1 MFAQAIQPLNDRIQ
15 GRLLVMAAVFLGLY
29 SLTLMLAP
37 AARARSWDVDFNWQ
51 YWIAFLIWV
60 LSFVVVHH
68 HTKRHMPERDPYLIP
83 IAALLTGWGMLTVW
97 RIFPS
102 FGLRQSLWLLGVIF
116 LFVLGLRLPSR
127 LTFLRGYKYLWLTG
141 GLLLTALTLIFG
153 TNPTTGSNPRL
164 WLGCCGVY
172 FQPSEPLKLLLII
185 YLSAYLADRLP
196 FSSRL
201 LSLLGPTLIMTG
213 LTLLL
218 LVVQRDLGTATIF
231 LLLYT
236 TIIYVGTGK
245 KRILGISAL
254 ILGLAGTTG
263 YLLFDVVRLRVDA
276 WLNPWLDPSGRS
288 YQIVQSLFAVASG
301 GLLGRGPG
309 MGNPGLVPVP
319 HSDFIFAAIAEE
331 TGLLGGIGLL
341 VLLAAL
347 AARGLHTAM
356 HAPDRFRRY
365 LAAGLT
371 AYLVGQ
377 SLLIIGGNLRLMP
390 LTGVTLPFVSYGG
403 SSLLTAYLSLL
414 ILLHISNHEGAKTI
428 WLPDLSRYSQLGGFL
443 FAGLATTALVLGW
456 WAFYRSPALSE
467 RTDNPRRAIADR
479 FVPRGD
485 ILDRNNNPIATN
497 EGDAGEYTRHSIYPD
512 LGPVVGY
519 THPVFGQSGIEA
531 ALDDYLRGLRG
542 NPGLTIWWN
551 YLLYGQPP
559 PGLDL
564 RLTLDLDL
572 QQTADEML
580 AERQGALVLL
590 KADTGDILA
599 MASHPAFDPNQL
611 EQNWTE
617 LIQDPEAPLFNRATL
632 GRYPPGTAIGPFLLA
647 ALQTSGGPPPLPR
660 NLNYR
665 LNNVTVACV
674 ISLPDA
680 TWETAI
686 ANGCPASQLKLGE
699 TLGEEA
705 LLNLYRE
712 LGFYDAPA
720 LRLPTDALEA
730 PGAFLDPQGAYL
742 GQSDVAVSPAQMA
755 LAASSLSAHGTRTA
769 PRLASAVNTPQA
781 GWVVLPTEGQSREVF
796 PAQVADQVANR
807 LAAQRLPVWQTLS
820 VVPNGSQGFVTWY
833 VAGTLPSWNGAP
845 LTLAILLEEDNPNL
859 AEVIGMA
866 MLQAA
871 LKP

>member
-1 MFAQAIQPLNDRIQ
+1 
-15 GRLLVMAAVFLGLY
+15 MAAVFLSLY
-29 SLTLMLAP
+29 SLTLTLAP
-37 AARARSWDVDFNWQ
+37 AARARSWEADYNWG
-51 YWIAFLIWV
+51 YWIAFFIWAI
-60 LSFVVVHH
+60 SFFVAHH
-68 HTKRHMPERDPYLIP
+68 QTKHRLPQRDPYLVP
-83 IAALLTGWGMLTVW
+83 FAALLTGWGMLTVW

-102 FGLRQSLWLLGVIF
+102 FGVRQSLWLLGVIF
-116 LFVLGLRLPSR
+116 VFLLGLRLPSQ
-127 LTFLRGYKYLWLTG
+127 LAFLRSYKYLWLTG
-141 GLLLTALTLIFG
+141 GLILTALTLIFG

-172 FQPSEPLKLLLII
+172 FQPSEPLKLLLIV

-196 FSSRL
+196 FSSHL

-236 TIIYVGTGK
+236 TIIYVGTGRR
-245 KRILGISAL
+245 RILVISAL
-254 ILGLAGTTG
+254 TLGLAGATG
-263 YLLFDVVRLRVDA
+263 YVLFDVVRLRVDA
-276 WLNPWLDPSGRS
+276 WLNPWIDPSDRS
-288 YQIVQSLFAVASG
+288 YQIVQSLFAVANG
-301 GLLGRGPG
+301 GLVGRGPG

-319 HSDFIFAAIAEE
+319 HSDFIFSAIAEE
-331 TGLLGGIGLL
+331 TGLIGGAGVLI
-341 VLLAAL
+341 LLAVL

-377 SLLIIGGNLRLMP
+377 SVLIIGGNLRLMP

-414 ILLHISNHEGAKTI
+414 ILLHISNHEEAKST
-428 WLPDLSRYSQLGGFL
+428 WLPDLSRYPQLGGFL
-443 FAGLATTALVLGW
+443 FTGLAAAALVLGW
-456 WAFYRSPALSE
+456 WAFYRSPVLLE

-485 ILDRNNNPIATN
+485 ILDRNNKTITTN
-497 EGDAGEYTRHSIYPD
+497 QGVAGEYVRHSVYPD
-512 LGPVVGY
+512 LGPIAGY
-519 THPVFGQSGIEA
+519 THPVFGQSGLEA
-531 ALDDYLRGLRG
+531 TLDDYLRGMRG

-551 YLLYGQPP
+551 HLLYGQPP
-559 PGLDL
+559 PGLDI

-580 AERQGALVLL
+580 ADHQGALVLMN
-590 KADTGDILA
+590 ADTGDILA
-599 MASHPAFDPNQL
+599 IASHPTFDPNQL
-611 EQNWTE
+611 DQNWTE
-617 LIQDPEAPLFNRATL
+617 LVQDPKAPLFNRATL

-647 ALQTSGGPPPLPR
+647 ATQLTDELPTLPH
-660 NLNYR
+660 NLNYK
-665 LNNVTVACV
+665 LNDLTLECA
-674 ISLPDA
+674 SSSADP

-686 ANGCPASQLKLGE
+686 ANGCPAAQLALGQR
-699 TLGEEA
+699 LGQQA
-705 LLNLYRE
+705 VLNLYQE
-712 LGFYDAPA
+712 LGFYEAPA
-720 LRLPTDALEA
+720 LQLPTDALEA
-730 PGAFLDPQGAYL
+730 PKALLDPQAGYL
-742 GQSDVAVSPAQMA
+742 GQSDTAVSPVQMA
-755 LAASSLSAHGTRTA
+755 LAASTLSGHGIRTT
-769 PRLASAVNTPQA
+769 PRLASAINTLQA
-781 GWVVLPTEGQSREVF
+781 GWVVLPIEGQTRQVF
-796 PAQVADQVANR
+796 PAQVADQVANA
-807 LAAQRLPVWQTLS
+807 LAAPRFPVWQTLS
-820 VVPNGSQGFVTWY
+820 VGPNGSQGFATWY

-845 LTLAILLEEDNPNL
+845 LTLVILLEEDNPKF